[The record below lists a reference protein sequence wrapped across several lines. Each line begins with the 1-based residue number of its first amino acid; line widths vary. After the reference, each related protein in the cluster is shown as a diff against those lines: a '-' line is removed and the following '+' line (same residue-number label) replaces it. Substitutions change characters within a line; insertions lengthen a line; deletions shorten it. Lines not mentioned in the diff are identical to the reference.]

1 MVAGMAPRRSHAA
14 LPLLLLLLAGACHPQ
29 VPDRLSL
36 IRLHT
41 GQPTPPHGPH
51 PSDFVDV
58 FEPGLEG
65 VPQFRW
71 PHVTAIPSAAA
82 GGRQVVLAL
91 AAACNATARG
101 CTSALPPTFLCCQ

>member
-1 MVAGMAPRRSHAA
+1 MAPRCSHAA
-14 LPLLLLLLAGACHPQ
+14 LPLLLLLLLLLLAGPCHPQ

-36 IRLHT
+36 VRLHT
-41 GQPTPPHGPH
+41 GQPTPPH